1 MVEHPYPEL
10 EDVLTLIKKICEGK
24 VLLPEFQRNFV
35 WSNQDIKDLLVSIL
49 NGYFI
54 GTFLLLRR
62 GTSFDFKIRYFE
74 GVRET
79 NSTLPQE
86 PEEKKVDKVV
96 LDGQQ
101 RLTALFY
108 VLFHPKNIPPKGAN
122 YPYRYFIKI
131 GEKLKGKD
139 WDDVIWLVSENDRV
153 KQRKFQG

>member
-1 MVEHPYPEL
+1 MAEHPYPDL
-10 EDVLTLIKKICEGK
+10 EDLLPLVKGIYEGK
-24 VLLPEFQRNFV
+24 ILLPEFQRDFV

-62 GTSFDFKIRYFE
+62 GASFDFEIRYFQ
-74 GVRET
+74 GVQEA
-79 NSTLPQE
+79 NPNLPKE
-86 PEEKKVDKVV
+86 PDEKKVDKVV

-108 VLFHPKNIPPKGAN
+108 VLYHPNGISPKGAY

-131 GEKLKGKD
+131 GERLKGKRLGGCYM
-139 WDDVIWLVSENDRV
+139 VCL
-153 KQRKFQG
+153 